1 MRSERSHINQ
11 RFPVIGQVPKISFT
25 RKTLYCLSA
34 MILFSGCT
42 QTQPQNTSPQ
52 SVPDEVA
59 SAVGCRRDSG
69 DEYCRSEHY
78 HMEPIPLGPGGVQGV
93 LVTNDGYCGSG
104 GCSFWLFEKFG
115 ARYRLLWESDDI
127 LQSVSAATRTT
138 KDRYDLDISYKDYSG
153 SGGAVLRYTHYQWDG
168 STYNESP

>member
-1 MRSERSHINQ
+1 M
-11 RFPVIGQVPKISFT
+11 SFT
-25 RKTLYCLSA
+25 RKILYCLSA
-34 MILFSGCT
+34 VILFSGCT

-52 SVPDEVA
+52 SVPTEVE
-59 SAVGCRRDSG
+59 SAVGCQRDSG
-69 DEYCRSEHY
+69 KEYCKPEHY

-127 LQSVSAATRTT
+127 LQSYPPRAKHGAWPASRLADWLPAW
-138 KDRYDLDISYKDYSG
+138 ISIG
-153 SGGAVLRYTHYQWDG
+153 CFFL
-168 STYNESP
+168 